1 MSDETL
7 RWKLFPFSLTRE
19 AKHWCKRHVK
29 SSQGDWEA
37 LRSSFCSRFFSIN
50 RVVKLHAE
58 IINFKKEKND
68 SIGKTRERFE
78 NILDSGP
85 NLSLLEHV
93 LLQHFFT
100 GLNKKTRKHLNTAVG
115 GLFMHIT
122 AKQAK
127 DILTKIVNDFPQER
141 ERLLEEESQIAE

>member
-19 AKHWCKRHVK
+19 AKHWYKRHVK
-29 SSQGDWEA
+29 SSQGDWKD
-37 LRSSFCSRFFSIN
+37 LRSSFCSRFFLIN
-50 RVVKLHAE
+50 RVVKLCAK
-58 IINFKKEKND
+58 IKNFKQEKND
-68 SIGKTRERFE
+68 SICKTWECFE

-85 NLSLLEHV
+85 NLSLPESV

-100 GLNKKTRKHLNTAVG
+100 GLNKKTRKHLNTTVG
-115 GLFMHIT
+115 GSFMHIT

-127 DILTKIVNDFPQER
+127 DILTKIVNDLPKER
-141 ERLLEEESQIAE
+141 EVVR